1 MKVLALI
8 QARMGS
14 TRLPGKVM
22 KKIKDRTII
31 EILLHRIS
39 KANLISDIVIAT
51 SIQSENNLLA
61 EHVESLGYPVYRG
74 SENDVLDRFY
84 QAANLHQADYVVRIT
99 ADCPLVDPGLID
111 SVIEYTIKKQVDYG
125 SNILIESF
133 PDGQDIEVFSINSLR
148 TAWKNAIVLSDRE
161 HVTPYIKKKSDFYN
175 ETLFTAKNF
184 VNEKNLG
191 HIRMTVDE
199 INDFEAIETLISKL
213 GINETWQKYAD
224 YILTNISEFKN
235 QDIKRN
241 EGYLKPLI
249 NDKLN

>member
-22 KKIKDRTII
+22 KKINGRTMI

-39 KANLISDIVIAT
+39 KANLINDIVIAT
-51 SIQSENNLLA
+51 SIQSENNDLA
-61 EHVESLGYPVYRG
+61 EHLESLGYSVYRG

-84 QAANLHQADYVVRIT
+84 QAANLHQADYVIRIT
-99 ADCPLVDPGLID
+99 ADCPLVDPILID

-133 PDGQDIEVFSINSLR
+133 PDGQDIEVFSINSLK
-148 TAWKNAIVLSDRE
+148 TAWENAILPSDRE
-161 HVTPYIKKKSDFYN
+161 HVTPYIKKKSNFFN
-175 ETLFTAKNF
+175 ESLFTSINY
-184 VNEKNLG
+184 VNEKNFG

-199 INDFEAIETLISKL
+199 INDFQAIEILVTKL
-213 GINETWQKYAD
+213 GINQTWQKYAD
-224 YILTNISEFKN
+224 YIVSNISEFNN
-235 QDIKRN
+235 QVIKRN
-241 EGYLKPLI
+241 EGYLKSLI